1 MWAVV
6 DAGTKTEGGH
16 SLAGRRQLNAKVQ
29 GAVAVYR
36 DVMDTAAEKK
46 PLNSS
51 PGSVKTEASSQNTQK
66 PINSVTEDTTYYR
79 ATQRAK
85 QLTESCGVGTFD
97 GDNGKFIS
105 FIDNLQ
111 SALRCIPFV
120 SAAAKI

>member
-1 MWAVV
+1 MAAGEESTGGWLRSTLMWAVV

-66 PINSVTEDTTYYR
+66 PINSVT
-79 ATQRAK
+79 
-85 QLTESCGVGTFD
+85 
-97 GDNGKFIS
+97 
-105 FIDNLQ
+105 
-111 SALRCIPFV
+111 
-120 SAAAKI
+120 